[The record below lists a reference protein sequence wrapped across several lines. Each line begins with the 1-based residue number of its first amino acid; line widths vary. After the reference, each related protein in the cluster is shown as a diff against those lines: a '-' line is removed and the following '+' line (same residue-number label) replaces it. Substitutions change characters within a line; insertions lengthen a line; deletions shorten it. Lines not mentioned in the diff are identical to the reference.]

1 MEREQRGEEK
11 KKEAFGLCLVFD
23 ASSPRYCLQMWGAS
37 VRPLPPPPS
46 PAAPLL
52 WHKDGGKDEKEKEE
66 EWAPSGTPPL
76 LLSTFGLAKLPQT
89 HIWKLKVGKNIL
101 CFRHKLHMWA
111 SQSSVMNPYSA
122 TSSLAVRLVLILGE
136 ETRCLH
142 IKHLNL
148 QRQLTSLERD

>member
-37 VRPLPPPPS
+37 VRPLPPP
-46 PAAPLL
+46 LL
-52 WHKDGGKDEKEKEE
+52 QRLCSDTKMEGRMRRRRRKNE
-66 EWAPSGTPPL
+66 L
-76 LLSTFGLAKLPQT
+76 LLVLLLFSSVLLALLNFHRHTFGS
-89 HIWKLKVGKNIL
+89 WKWEKNIL

-122 TSSLAVRLVLILGE
+122 TSSLAVRLVLILGA